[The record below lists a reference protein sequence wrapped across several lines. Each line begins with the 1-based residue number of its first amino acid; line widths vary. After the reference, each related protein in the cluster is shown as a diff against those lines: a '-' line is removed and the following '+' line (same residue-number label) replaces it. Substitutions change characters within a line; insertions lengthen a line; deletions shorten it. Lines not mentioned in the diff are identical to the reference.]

1 MSKTKEKKK
10 KNIYIY
16 IYIYICTR
24 VYTCTYMYTYIHVYI
39 YIYSAFDIYCTCC
52 DYRGYL
58 YILREFIKLV
68 IVLQLTKIPLI

>member
-1 MSKTKEKKK
+1 M
-10 KNIYIY
+10 
-16 IYIYICTR
+16 
-24 VYTCTYMYTYIHVYI
+24 YTCIYMYVHVHIHTCIHTYMYT

>member
-10 KNIYIY
+10 YIY
-16 IYIYICTR
+16 IYIYVHVYIHVRTCTH
-24 VYTCTYMYTYIHVYI
+24 TYMYT

-68 IVLQLTKIPLI
+68 IVLQLTKILLI